1 MDFNTLLQSLPTG
14 TPAVAQTKVAS
25 VDTSKQQLASA
36 VEATKTASASSQPA
50 NADAIG
56 VLLKQAEI
64 MATNEKTA
72 EELHSHM
79 CGRSFALG
87 ALEVFSAADAAAQK
101 VAAEMGP
108 NEKEVA
114 GDIKELKKDLAKD
127 EKAHEKKE
135 KASEK
140 EEDDEE
146 EGEDKEAGVKT
157 AAERFMVKAA
167 AEQGYRETMEKA
179 AADYEQGQEAAYND
193 AVKVAADEFIKGS
206 LEARVLIERA
216 RNQ

>member
-140 EEDDEE
+140 EE